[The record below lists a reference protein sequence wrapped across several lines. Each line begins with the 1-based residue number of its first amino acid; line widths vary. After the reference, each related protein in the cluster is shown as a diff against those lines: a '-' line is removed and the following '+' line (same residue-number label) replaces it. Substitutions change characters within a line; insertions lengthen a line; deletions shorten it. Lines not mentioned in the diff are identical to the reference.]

1 MAGRFL
7 PQRDRDFLERVNK
20 ELIGDLRTAD
30 DGIINQKI
38 VIYKISTYD
47 TSTNMYGEAV
57 GGKNFKQGVQ
67 LACIVE
73 AGDFDYNTDEFG
85 PDAQQDAQF
94 HILRQTLLELS
105 LIPEIGDIVEWNY
118 GFFEVNGILENQLIR
133 RLRMSSS
140 ICYNL
145 KKVLYKRSFSIQ
157 VSSDCVNC

>member
-20 ELIGDLRTAD
+20 ELIGDLKSSN

-57 GGKNFKQGVQ
+57 GGKNFKKGVQ

-73 AGDFDYNTDEFG
+73 ANDFDYNTDEFG

-94 HILRQTLLELS
+94 HILRETLLELS
-105 LIPEIGDIVEWNY
+105 LIPEIGDIVEWNF
-118 GFFEVNGILENQLIR
+118 GFFEVNGILENQLIAGMQENNWSVTLNTHLSR
-133 RLRMSSS
+133 Q
-140 ICYNL
+140 
-145 KKVLYKRSFSIQ
+145 SFSNMSRIR
-157 VSSDCVNC
+157 SI

>member
-7 PQRDRDFLERVNK
+7 PQRDRNFLERINK
-20 ELIGDLRTAD
+20 ELIGDLKNAD

-47 TSTNMYGEAV
+47 SSTNMYGEAV

-73 AGDFDYNTDEFG
+73 AQDFDYNTDEFG

-94 HILRQTLLELS
+94 HILRETLLELS
-105 LIPEIGDIVEWNY
+105 LIPEIGDIVEWNF
-118 GFFEVNGILENQLIR
+118 GFFEVNGILENQLIAGMQENNWSVTLNTHLSR
-133 RLRMSSS
+133 Q
-140 ICYNL
+140 
-145 KKVLYKRSFSIQ
+145 SFSNMSRIR
-157 VSSDCVNC
+157 SI

>member
-38 VIYKISTYD
+38 VIYKISAYD

-57 GGKNFKQGVQ
+57 GGKNFKDGIQ

-73 AGDFDYNTDEFG
+73 AEDFDYNTDEFG
-85 PDAQQDAQF
+85 PDAQQNAQF
-94 HILRQTLLELS
+94 HILRQSLLDLNI
-105 LIPEIGDIVEWNY
+105 IPEIGDIIEWNF
-118 GFFEVNGILENQLIR
+118 GFFEVNGVLENQLIAGMQENNWSVTLNTHLSR
-133 RLRMSSS
+133 Q
-140 ICYNL
+140 
-145 KKVLYKRSFSIQ
+145 SFSNMSRIR
-157 VSSDCVNC
+157 SI

>member
-7 PQRDRDFLERVNK
+7 PQRDRNFLERINK
-20 ELIGDLRTAD
+20 ELVGDLKSSN

-67 LACIVE
+67 LACIVD

-85 PDAQQDAQF
+85 PDAQQDATF
-94 HILRQTLLELS
+94 SILRETLLELN

-118 GFFEVNGILENQLIR
+118 GFFEVNGILENQLIGGMQENNWSVTLNTHLSR
-133 RLRMSSS
+133 Q
-140 ICYNL
+140 
-145 KKVLYKRSFSIQ
+145 SFSNMSRIR
-157 VSSDCVNC
+157 SI

>member
-7 PQRDRDFLERVNK
+7 PQRDRNFLERINK
-20 ELIGDLRTAD
+20 ELVGDLKSAN

-67 LACIVE
+67 LACIVD

-85 PDAQQDAQF
+85 PDAQQDATF
-94 HILRQTLLELS
+94 SILRETLLELN
-105 LIPEIGDIVEWNY
+105 LIPEIGDIIEWNY
-118 GFFEVNGILENQLIR
+118 GFFEVNGILENQLIGGMQENNWSVTLNAHLSR
-133 RLRMSSS
+133 Q
-140 ICYNL
+140 
-145 KKVLYKRSFSIQ
+145 SFSNMSRIR
-157 VSSDCVNC
+157 SI

>member
-7 PQRDRDFLERVNK
+7 PQRDRNFLERVNK
-20 ELIGDLRTAD
+20 ELIGDLKNAD

-73 AGDFDYNTDEFG
+73 AQDFDYNTDEFG
-85 PDAQQDAQF
+85 ADAQQDAQF
-94 HILRQTLLELS
+94 HILRETLLELS

-118 GFFEVNGILENQLIR
+118 GFFEVNGILENQLIGGMQENNWSVTLNTHLSR
-133 RLRMSSS
+133 Q
-140 ICYNL
+140 
-145 KKVLYKRSFSIQ
+145 SFSNMSRIR
-157 VSSDCVNC
+157 SI

>member
-7 PQRDRDFLERVNK
+7 PQRDRNFLERINK
-20 ELIGDLRTAD
+20 ELIGDLKNAD

-47 TSTNMYGEAV
+47 SSTNMYGEAV

-73 AGDFDYNTDEFG
+73 AQDFDYNTDEFG

-94 HILRQTLLELS
+94 HILRETLLELS
-105 LIPEIGDIVEWNY
+105 LIPEIGDIVEWNF
-118 GFFEVNGILENQLIR
+118 GFFEVNGILENQLIGGMQENNWSVTLNTHLSR
-133 RLRMSSS
+133 Q
-140 ICYNL
+140 
-145 KKVLYKRSFSIQ
+145 SFSNMSRIR
-157 VSSDCVNC
+157 SI

>member
-7 PQRDRDFLERVNK
+7 PQRDRNFLERINK
-20 ELIGDLRTAD
+20 ELVGDLKSAN

-57 GGKNFKQGVQ
+57 GGKNFKKGVQ
-67 LACIVE
+67 LACIVD

-85 PDAQQDAQF
+85 PDAQQDATF
-94 HILRQTLLELS
+94 SILRETLLELN

-118 GFFEVNGILENQLIR
+118 GFFEVNGILENQLIGGMQENNWSVTLNTHLSR
-133 RLRMSSS
+133 Q
-140 ICYNL
+140 
-145 KKVLYKRSFSIQ
+145 SFSNMSRIR
-157 VSSDCVNC
+157 SI

>member
-7 PQRDRDFLERVNK
+7 PQRDRNFLERINK
-20 ELIGDLRTAD
+20 ELIGDLKSSN

-57 GGKNFKQGVQ
+57 GGKNFKKGVQ

-73 AGDFDYNTDEFG
+73 ASDFDYNTDEFG
-85 PDAQQDAQF
+85 PDAQQDSQF
-94 HILRQTLLELS
+94 HILRETLLELN

-118 GFFEVNGILENQLIR
+118 GFFEVNGILENQLIGGMQENNWSVTLQTFLSR
-133 RLRMSSS
+133 QSFT
-140 ICYNL
+140 NL
-145 KKVLYKRSFSIQ
+145 SRIRST
-157 VSSDCVNC
+157 

>member
-20 ELIGDLRTAD
+20 ELIGDLKSSN

-57 GGKNFKQGVQ
+57 GGKNFKKGVQ

-73 AGDFDYNTDEFG
+73 ANDFDYNTDEFG

-94 HILRQTLLELS
+94 HILRESLLELS

-118 GFFEVNGILENQLIR
+118 GFFEVNGILENQLIGGMQENNWSVTLNTHLSR
-133 RLRMSSS
+133 Q
-140 ICYNL
+140 
-145 KKVLYKRSFSIQ
+145 SFSNMSRIR
-157 VSSDCVNC
+157 SI

>member
-7 PQRDRDFLERVNK
+7 PQRDRNFLERINK
-20 ELIGDLRTAD
+20 ELIGDLKGAK

-38 VIYKISTYD
+38 VIYKTSTYD

-73 AGDFDYNTDEFG
+73 AQDFDYNTDEFG

-94 HILRQTLLELS
+94 HILRESLLELS
-105 LIPEIGDIVEWNY
+105 LTPEIGDIVEWNY
-118 GFFEVNGILENQLIR
+118 GFFEVNGVLENQLIGGMQENNWSVTLNTHLSR
-133 RLRMSSS
+133 Q
-140 ICYNL
+140 
-145 KKVLYKRSFSIQ
+145 SFSNMSRIR
-157 VSSDCVNC
+157 SI

>member
-7 PQRDRDFLERVNK
+7 PQRDRNFLERINK
-20 ELIGDLRTAD
+20 ELVGDLKSAN

-85 PDAQQDAQF
+85 PDAQQDSQF
-94 HILRQTLLELS
+94 HILRESLLELS

-118 GFFEVNGILENQLIR
+118 GFFEVNAILENQLIGGMQENNWSVTLNAHLSR
-133 RLRMSSS
+133 Q
-140 ICYNL
+140 
-145 KKVLYKRSFSIQ
+145 SFSNMSRIR
-157 VSSDCVNC
+157 SI